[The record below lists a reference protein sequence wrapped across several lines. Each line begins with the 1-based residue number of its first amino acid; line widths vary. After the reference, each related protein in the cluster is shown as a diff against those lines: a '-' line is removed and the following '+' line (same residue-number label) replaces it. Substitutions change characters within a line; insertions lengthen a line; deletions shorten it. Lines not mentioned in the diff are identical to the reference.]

1 MNVDHV
7 MSRLGLA
14 QVGDVSDEALKT
26 LCEKAEAFVRA
37 GVTVTLDDC
46 LGMNEATLAAF
57 IKAKELVDDENRS
70 LLVAAF
76 RAQQGAEAEDQ
87 AADDAITSLVHSMER
102 RAAS

>member
-1 MNVDHV
+1 MNVDNV

-14 QVGDVSDEALKT
+14 SIADVSDEALKT

-37 GVTVTLDDC
+37 GVVVTLDDC

-76 RAQQGAEAEDQ
+76 RAQQGEESVDQ
-87 AADDAITSLVHSMER
+87 AADEAITQFVRNMER